1 MKNGK
6 EILVIAVVSVILTTL
21 GFILDLN
28 ERIPDTRTNV
38 IDLLL
43 MTALLFGV
51 ISVIYFPI
59 KFLLSKLR
67 NAS

>member
-6 EILVIAVVSVILTTL
+6 EILVIAVVSVILTTM